1 METKKT
7 HPGVYIP
14 PPVIY
19 TLMFLLS
26 LLLQKLVPISA
37 LFFKTQIG
45 AVLGY
50 LFVAF
55 GLIFSL
61 PAIVKFI
68 GSKNTLITIKPANSL
83 QTGGVYSITRNP
95 MYLGLL
101 LLYTGIAFFAGN
113 WWTFILIPMVVMII
127 TTYVIGREEKY
138 LLDAFG
144 QDYTSYKIKV
154 RRWI

>member
-7 HPGVYIP
+7 HPGVYVP

-19 TLMFLLS
+19 ALIFLFS
-26 LLLQKLVPISA
+26 LLLQKLFPISA
-37 LFFKTQIG
+37 VFFKTQIA

-50 LFVAF
+50 LFVA
-55 GLIFSL
+55 LSIVFSL

-68 GSKNTLITIKPANSL
+68 RSKNTLITIKPANSL
-83 QTGGVYSITRNP
+83 QTGGVYAVTRNP

-101 LLYTGIAFFAGN
+101 LLYTGIAFFGGN
-113 WWTFILIPMVVMII
+113 WWTFILIPLVVLII

-138 LLDAFG
+138 LSDAFG